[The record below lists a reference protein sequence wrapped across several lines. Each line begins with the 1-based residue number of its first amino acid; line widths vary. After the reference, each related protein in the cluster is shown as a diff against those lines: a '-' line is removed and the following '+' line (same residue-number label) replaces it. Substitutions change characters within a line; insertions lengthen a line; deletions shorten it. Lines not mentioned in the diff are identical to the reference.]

1 MLVVISPAKKIN
13 TNLSNDML
21 LSKPQFSK
29 NAIELASI
37 ANELTIRELRDL
49 MSLSD
54 SLAELNSERFA
65 SFGKQK
71 KSPAAFTFAGD
82 TYKGLNVAA
91 LSKADIEWA
100 QNHLRIISGLYG
112 LLRPL
117 DEIEP
122 YRLEMGSKLKT
133 DYGKNLYDYWNEKIA
148 LSINELSEKT
158 NSKVLV
164 NCASQEYFQAVNMS
178 ALKTKVITPVFME
191 KRDEKNKIISFYAKK
206 ARGQMARYI
215 IENRIKKI
223 DDLKKFNLDNYYYQ
237 KELSTETSITFLRK

>member
-1 MLVVISPAKKIN
+1 
-13 TNLSNDML
+13 
-21 LSKPQFSK
+21 
-29 NAIELASI
+29 
-37 ANELTIRELRDL
+37 
-49 MSLSD
+49 
-54 SLAELNSERFA
+54 
-65 SFGKQK
+65 
-71 KSPAAFTFAGD
+71 
-82 TYKGLNVAA
+82 
-91 LSKADIEWA
+91 
-100 QNHLRIISGLYG
+100 
-112 LLRPL
+112 
-117 DEIEP
+117 
-122 YRLEMGSKLKT
+122 MGSKLKT

>member
-1 MLVVISPAKKIN
+1 MLVVISPAKKLN
-13 TNLSNDML
+13 SSLSID
-21 LSKPQFSK
+21 SVPTKPIFSK
-29 NAIELASI
+29 NAIELALV
-37 ANELTIRELRDL
+37 AKRLTLKELKNL
-49 MSLSD
+49 MGLSD
-54 SLAELNSERFA
+54 NLAELNSARFA
-65 SFGKQK
+65 SFGKQTPL
-71 KSPAAFTFAGD
+71 PAAFTFAGD
-82 TYKGLNVAA
+82 TYKGLNANT

-133 DYGKNLYDYWNEKIA
+133 DYGKNLYDYWSEKIA
-148 LSINELSEKT
+148 LSINELSKKT

-164 NCASQEYFQAVNMS
+164 NCASQEYFQAVDMS
-178 ALKTKVITPVFME
+178 ALKTRVVTPVFME
-191 KRDEKNKIISFYAKK
+191 KRDEGNKIISFYAKK

-215 IENRIKKI
+215 IKNRVKEI
-223 DDLKKFNLDNYYYQ
+223 DDLKKFNLDNYKYQ